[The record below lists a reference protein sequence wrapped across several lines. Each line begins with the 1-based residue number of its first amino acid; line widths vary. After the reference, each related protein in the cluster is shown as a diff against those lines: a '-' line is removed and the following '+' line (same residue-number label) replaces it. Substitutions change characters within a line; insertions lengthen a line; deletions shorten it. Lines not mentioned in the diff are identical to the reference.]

1 MATRPEANRTASL
14 QRSDTMKPGSKD
26 KRVSLLIAGDEL
38 TELKRLTWLMS
49 ESFGLDTRI
58 ENYQGKRPIGLYS
71 WDFECLLA
79 TIDHALKDDKE
90 YPDKTAPEYHALTQ
104 LSRRLL
110 DAYHK
115 SLDN

>member
-26 KRVSLLIAGDEL
+26 KRVYLLIAGDEL

-49 ESFGLDTRI
+49 ESFGLDARI

-79 TIDHALKDDKE
+79 VIDQALKDDRDN
-90 YPDKTAPEYHALTQ
+90 PDKTTSGYNALTQ
-104 LSRRLL
+104 LFRRLL

>member
-1 MATRPEANRTASL
+1 
-14 QRSDTMKPGSKD
+14 MKPGSKD

-58 ENYQGKRPIGLYS
+58 ENYYGKRPIGLYS

-79 TIDHALKDDKE
+79 IIDHALKDDKE
-90 YPDKTAPEYHALTQ
+90 YPIRPHLYTTLLQSCPVDCSMSIANYSIAENIRGMDRPCSDLT
-104 LSRRLL
+104 
-110 DAYHK
+110 
-115 SLDN
+115 

>member
-49 ESFGLDTRI
+49 EVLWPGYADRELSGQTANRALQLGL
-58 ENYQGKRPIGLYS
+58 
-71 WDFECLLA
+71 
-79 TIDHALKDDKE
+79 
-90 YPDKTAPEYHALTQ
+90 
-104 LSRRLL
+104 
-110 DAYHK
+110 
-115 SLDN
+115 

>member
-1 MATRPEANRTASL
+1 MI
-14 QRSDTMKPGSKD
+14 KPGSKD
-26 KRVSLLIAGDEL
+26 KRVTLLISGDEL
-38 TELKRLTWLMS
+38 TELKNLTWMMA

-79 TIDHALKDDKE
+79 VIDHALKDDTE
-90 YPDKTAPEYHALTQ
+90 YPDKTTRGHDALTQ

-110 DAYHK
+110 DEYHK
-115 SLDN
+115 AFDP

>member
-58 ENYQGKRPIGLYS
+58 ENYYGKRPIGLYS

-79 TIDHALKDDKE
+79 IIDHALKDDKE
-90 YPDKTAPEYHALTQ
+90 YPDKTTSAYYALTK

-110 DAYHK
+110 DEYHK
-115 SLDN
+115 SLNS

>member
-1 MATRPEANRTASL
+1 
-14 QRSDTMKPGSKD
+14 MKPGSKD

-79 TIDHALKDDKE
+79 VIDHALNDDKE

-104 LSRRLL
+104 FSRRLL
-110 DAYHK
+110 DACHK

>member
-1 MATRPEANRTASL
+1 
-14 QRSDTMKPGSKD
+14 MKPGSKD

-58 ENYQGKRPIGLYS
+58 ENYQGKRPIGLSS

-90 YPDKTAPEYHALTQ
+90 YPDKTASGYHALTQ

-110 DAYHK
+110 DEYHK
-115 SLDN
+115 SFDN

>member
-49 ESFGLDTRI
+49 ESFGLGTRI
-58 ENYQGKRPIGLYS
+58 ENYNGKRPIGLYS

-79 TIDHALKDDKE
+79 IVDHALKDDKE
-90 YPDKTAPEYHALTQ
+90 HPDKTAPEYHALTQ

>member
-1 MATRPEANRTASL
+1 
-14 QRSDTMKPGSKD
+14 MKPGSKD

-38 TELKRLTWLMS
+38 MELKRLTWLMS

-71 WDFECLLA
+71 WDFEYLLA

-90 YPDKTAPEYHALTQ
+90 YPDKTASGYPALTQ

-115 SLDN
+115 SFDN

>member
-1 MATRPEANRTASL
+1 
-14 QRSDTMKPGSKD
+14 MKPGSKD

-58 ENYQGKRPIGLYS
+58 ENYHGKRPIGLYS

-79 TIDHALKDDKE
+79 VIDYALKDELLAK
-90 YPDKTAPEYHALTQ
+90 
-104 LSRRLL
+104 LSARVGIPCQ
-110 DAYHK
+110 
-115 SLDN
+115 DNNSR